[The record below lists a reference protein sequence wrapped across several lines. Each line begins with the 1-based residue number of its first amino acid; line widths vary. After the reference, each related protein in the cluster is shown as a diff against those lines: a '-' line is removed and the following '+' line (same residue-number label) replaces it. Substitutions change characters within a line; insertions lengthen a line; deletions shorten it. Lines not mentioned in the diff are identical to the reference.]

1 MRFPEKLLPA
11 AVEIDSPKK
20 YARIALRN
28 STGALR
34 GRFRTGAGNGF
45 GEMAE
50 RLTKLAEGRL
60 EQRGEVPLARRVRD
74 EVPNNALP
82 CMARRAIGE
91 GAGNGFGEMAERL
104 KALPC

>member
-1 MRFPEKLLPA
+1 M
-11 AVEIDSPKK
+11 
-20 YARIALRN
+20 ARRAI
-28 STGALR
+28 GE
-34 GRFRTGAGNGF
+34 GAGNGF

-91 GAGNGFGEMAERL
+91 GVGNGFGEMAERL